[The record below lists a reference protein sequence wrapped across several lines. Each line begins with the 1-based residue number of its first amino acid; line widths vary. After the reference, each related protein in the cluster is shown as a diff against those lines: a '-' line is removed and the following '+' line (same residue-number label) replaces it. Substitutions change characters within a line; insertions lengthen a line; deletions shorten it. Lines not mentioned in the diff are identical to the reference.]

1 VEEAH
6 ECMTATLLEKEKSNF
21 FYGSFVSSSSLPQFS
36 LLFIIHQ
43 SLSLKVSSKLVIP
56 HNQIL

>member
-1 VEEAH
+1 
-6 ECMTATLLEKEKSNF
+6 MTATLLEKKKSNF

-43 SLSLKVSSKLVIP
+43 SLSLKVSTKLVIP
-56 HNQIL
+56 HNQSL

>member
-1 VEEAH
+1 VEDAH
-6 ECMTATLLEKEKSNF
+6 ECMTPTLLEKKKSNF
-21 FYGSFVSSSSLPQFS
+21 FYGSFVSSSLPQFS